1 MPVSVVDS
9 RCQRTARRLR
19 GPLEFGVL
27 IGGTM
32 PEREENVPLMA
43 VAADGF
49 LRQEDTP

>member
-1 MPVSVVDS
+1 L
-9 RCQRTARRLR
+9 Q

-32 PEREENVPLMA
+32 PEREENVPLMT

-49 LRQEDTP
+49 LRQGNAP